1 MMKVLSILNMIL
13 AILFTVTSL
22 YQLLYVVLGTV
33 GKQKAHN
40 AAPLRHRYAVLI
52 AARNEERVIGH
63 LLDSIR
69 DQDYPSDLVDVYVIA
84 DNCDDATARVAREH
98 GACVYERRDERRIG
112 KGYAL
117 DELLRGIRRDRP
129 DLRYDGFFVFDA
141 DNLIEK
147 NYISEMNRVFSEG
160 HKVVTG
166 YRNTK
171 NYGDN
176 WITGGYGLYFIRE
189 SAQMNSSREYIG
201 SSCFVSGTGYLFAS
215 SLLGEDGEW
224 KWFTLTEDLEFSA
237 YLITHGEKIAFCRSA
252 VLYDEQ
258 PVGFYPSL
266 MQRARWIRGYFQVI
280 ARYGGDLVK
289 GLFRRGGFAC
299 YDMLMNMMPLVLT
312 VFSFLFN
319 FGMLILGLTVE
330 SDQMWVAAV
339 SCFSGIGGSY
349 LILFLFGLCA
359 VWKERRHIRCT
370 PSRIVRYIFTF
381 PLFIFSFCI
390 AVIIAAFSKPQ
401 WKHIDHNVAV
411 TLDDITS

>member
-1 MMKVLSILNMIL
+1 MKILSILNIIL

-22 YQLLYVVLGTV
+22 YQLLYAILGTV
-33 GKQKAHN
+33 GRRKEHHGKSVM
-40 AAPLRHRYAVLI
+40 HRYGILI
-52 AARNEERVIGH
+52 AARDEEQVIGH

-69 DQDYPSDLVDVYVIA
+69 DQDYPSELLDVYVIA
-84 DNCDDATARVAREH
+84 DNCEDDTARVAREH
-98 GACVYERRDERRIG
+98 GALVCERHDHRRIG

-117 DELLRGIRRDRP
+117 NELLRFVRQERP
-129 DLRYDGFFVFDA
+129 DVRYDGFFVFDA

-201 SSCFVSGTGYLFAS
+201 SSCFISGTGYLFS
-215 SLLGEDGEW
+215 GSLLGEDGSW

-237 YLITHGEKIAFCRSA
+237 YLITRGEKVAYCRSA

-258 PVGFYPSL
+258 PTGWKPSL

-280 ARYGGDLVK
+280 ARYGGDLFK
-289 GLFRRGGFAC
+289 GLFRKGGFAC
-299 YDMLMNMMPLVLT
+299 YDLLMNMMPLVLT

-330 SDQMWVAAV
+330 SDKMWVAAA
-339 SCFSGIGGSY
+339 SCASGILGSY
-349 LILFLFGLCA
+349 LVLFLLGLCA
-359 VWKERRHIRCT
+359 VLTERKRIRCT
-370 PSRIVRYIFTF
+370 GERLIRYLFTF
-381 PLFIFSFCI
+381 PLFIFSFCF

-401 WKHIDHNVAV
+401 WKKIDHSVAV
-411 TLDDITS
+411 TLDDIS